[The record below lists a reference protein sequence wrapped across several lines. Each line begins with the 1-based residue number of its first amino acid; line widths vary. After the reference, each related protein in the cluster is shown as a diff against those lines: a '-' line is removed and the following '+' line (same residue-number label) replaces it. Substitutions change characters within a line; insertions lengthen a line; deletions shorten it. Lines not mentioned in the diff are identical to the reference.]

1 MKNQVG
7 PPVRGVDC
15 FGRDAFVELLW
26 QKVEVG
32 HVLLAAPRRFGK
44 TSVMYR
50 LIDEPRGEFLVV
62 HADLEHLEEPSQ
74 LLTELIS
81 KLARVKG
88 LSLNWDAFGENF
100 KGVMGAARKMLS
112 DTVSEVELAGFKI
125 ALREQTQA
133 HWQEFGDQLFA
144 QLTAMK
150 RPVLFVLDEFPMM
163 LDRMARSPQ
172 GRDDAVTLLRWLR
185 RLRVAPEMSDIHFLV
200 AGSIGIDAVVND
212 LGEAKSINDFERLR
226 LTPFTLAQAKEFLSE
241 LGQAHGVTLSAGCQN
256 KIIRLIGEPVPYFL
270 QILFSEIAKSYPAGQ
285 GATPR
290 KIEEL
295 YHRQV
300 LGMDCKSYFE
310 HYYGRL
316 RDYYKP
322 DEEKAIKR
330 LLRELA
336 FAETLTRSDVARV
349 YGEETGRPP
358 DIEKF
363 NLLMTNLE
371 NDFYVSFDAS
381 TSDYRFSCP
390 LLRDWWLRYYGPL

>member
-1 MKNQVG
+1 MKNRVG
-7 PPVRGVDC
+7 PPVRGGDC
-15 FGRDAFVELLW
+15 FGREAFVELLW
-26 QKVEVG
+26 QKVEAG

-50 LIDEPRGEFLVV
+50 LIDAPRDEFLIIHV
-62 HADLEHLEEPSQ
+62 DLEHLEEPAQ
-74 LLTELIS
+74 LLSELIS

-88 LSLNWDAFGENF
+88 LALNWDAFGE
-100 KGVMGAARKMLS
+100 KVEGIMGAARKILS
-112 DTVSEVELAGFKI
+112 DTVSEVEVANFKI
-125 ALREQTQA
+125 ALREQTEA
-133 HWQEFGDQLFA
+133 HWQEVGDQLFA
-144 QLTAMK
+144 QLAAMK

-163 LDRMARSPQ
+163 LDRMARLPRQRS
-172 GRDDAVTLLRWLR
+172 DAVTLLRWLR
-185 RLRVAPEMSDIHFLV
+185 RLRVAPEMGEIHFLI
-200 AGSIGIDAVVND
+200 AGSIGIDAIVNE

-226 LTPFTLAQAKEFLSE
+226 LEPFSEPQAKEFLQA
-241 LGQAHGVTLSAGCQN
+241 LGEAHGVTLSPACRT

-270 QILFSEIAKSYPAGQ
+270 QILFSEVAKTYPDGK
-285 GATPR
+285 GATPK
-290 KIEEL
+290 KIEEI
-295 YHRQV
+295 YHQRV

-336 FAETLTRSDVARV
+336 FAGKLSRSQTALIYR
-349 YGEETGRPP
+349 EETNGFS
-358 DIEKF
+358 IEQF

-371 NDFYVSFDAS
+371 NDFYVQQDAA
-381 TSDYRFSCP
+381 TSDYGFSCS